1 MPASSSRA
9 AGRRLSTR
17 LLVIMLVF
25 TSVTAAFACLVD
37 AWLTPALG
45 LQPAALRLWRCLLLA
60 AAVGT
65 PVGLLAP
72 MIRTPTLQ
80 RLLAWPGLILMGW
93 FSSLVILSLLRELA
107 LMLAG
112 LLTDAVPAWRESSAQ
127 AVLALSLLA
136 SLIGYVNAR
145 RVPALKRVSFPT
157 PRIGPALDGLRI
169 VQLSDI
175 HVGPT
180 IGAAQVRRMVAAC
193 NRVEPDLVVITG
205 DVVDGPPQRLG
216 RAVSELGGLRARHG
230 VFMVPGNHDYY
241 SGIASWLPVFAAC
254 GVDVLL
260 NAHRA
265 IAVAGEALYV
275 AGVTDHSAH
284 RFVPAQRSSAE
295 AALRGIPADAPVL
308 MLAHQPVQGRH
319 MPSRRIMLQLS
330 GHTHGGQFFPWG
342 WLVPLQQPITAG
354 LSRRLGHAI
363 YVSRGT
369 GYWGPPKRLLSPA
382 EITVITLRADPHAPA

>member
-1 MPASSSRA
+1 MPATSSRA
-9 AGRRLSTR
+9 GGRRLPTR
-17 LLVIMLVF
+17 LLVILLVL
-25 TSVTAAFACLVD
+25 TSITALFACLVD
-37 AWLTPALG
+37 AWLTPDLALDPSAR
-45 LQPAALRLWRCLLLA
+45 LLWRGLLLA

-93 FSSLVILSLLRELA
+93 FSSLVILTLLRGLGLSLAELLSA
-107 LMLAG
+107 P
-112 LLTDAVPAWRESSAQ
+112 DPAWSEASARG
-127 AVLALSLLA
+127 VLALSLLA

-145 RVPALKRVSFPT
+145 RVPALKRISFRT
-157 PRIGPALDGLRI
+157 PRIGAALDGLRI

-193 NRVEPDLVVITG
+193 NRAEPDLVVITG
-205 DVVDGPPQRLG
+205 DVVDGSPQRLG
-216 RAVSELGGLRARHG
+216 HAVAELGGLRARHG

-254 GVDVLL
+254 GIEVLL

-265 IAVAGEALYV
+265 IAVGDETLYV

-284 RFVPAQRSSAE
+284 RFVPAQRSSPE

-308 MLAHQPVQGRH
+308 MLAHQPVQGRE
-319 MPSRRIMLQLS
+319 MPGGRIMLQLS

-354 LSRRLGHAI
+354 LSRRLGHAV

-369 GYWGPPKRLLSPA
+369 GYWGPPKRLFSPA
-382 EITVITLRADPHAPA
+382 EITVITLRADPQAPA